1 MARPVARLHIWL
13 WPRLLRRLWSERN
26 TQLVYF
32 EPSGCP
38 KWLTTI
44 SEGMDGWSFL
54 VLEPGSLGL
63 AFVSF
68 GPMYFAMARRT
79 ERSRM

>member
-1 MARPVARLHIWL
+1 MAYYSK
-13 WPRLLRRLWSERN
+13 RR
-26 TQLVYF
+26 
-32 EPSGCP
+32 
-38 KWLTTI
+38 
-44 SEGMDGWSFL
+44 DGWAFL

-68 GPMYFAMARRT
+68 GPMYFVMARRT